1 MLLLSA
7 NETDKLLYFSNFCE
21 SVVRRYIRSDC
32 CFLVGCMVGQ
42 QGMGRNVLDS
52 AVATP
57 LLGVYELGASLA
69 EDNAVVYRLLL
80 LNILLQLFDGLA
92 TYSGLHLGIR
102 EGNPLVRNAIHL
114 WGVAPGL
121 LLFKAQACALLVIV
135 YRLAGD
141 LARPALG
148 LLACV
153 YSVCSL
159 IPWLGT
165 FVALFMH
172 YI

>member
-1 MLLLSA
+1 
-7 NETDKLLYFSNFCE
+7 
-21 SVVRRYIRSDC
+21 
-32 CFLVGCMVGQ
+32 VGVERVVGQ
-42 QGMGRNVLDS
+42 PGMSRKTLDS

-57 LLGVYELGASLA
+57 VAGAHQLAASLA
-69 EDNAVVYRLLL
+69 QDNVGVYHLLL
-80 LNILLQLFDGLA
+80 LNISLQLFDGVA

-102 EGNPLVRNAIHL
+102 EGNPLLRNAIHL

-121 LLFKAQACALLVIV
+121 LVFKAEACALLWLV
-135 YRLAGD
+135 YRLAGEE

-148 LLACV
+148 LLAGV

-165 FVALFMH
+165 FVLLLVR
-172 YI
+172 YS